1 MAKCHVSFSDLLPHS
16 LLVASD
22 CGDHHSQE
30 ISRHEETLWT
40 VKCPC
45 RPQCCRRLMCSSP
58 LSYLNSE
65 GPVIPLKV
73 SLNPNKTSSS
83 LLSATSHAP
92 CSYGLFYVWCCFVLV
107 ICRVGHLARLSDPL
121 GHWPSL
127 FTFILQLSAYN
138 KHLIN
143 AYWIN

>member
-1 MAKCHVSFSDLLPHS
+1 MKKHCVLSSVPALPG
-16 LLVASD
+16 AAA
-22 CGDHHSQE
+22 
-30 ISRHEETLWT
+30 W
-40 VKCPC
+40 
-45 RPQCCRRLMCSSP
+45 LMCSSP

-107 ICRVGHLARLSDPL
+107 ICRVGHVARLSDPL
-121 GHWPSL
+121 GHRPSL
-127 FTFILQLSAYN
+127 FIFILQLSAYS

-143 AYWIN
+143 AYWINFGIVCIQSLEIFIVNICVCSYQNI